1 MLLQFYYSLIYAPG
15 QHRIRALQ
23 MEPPAKWRE
32 AEGGRHPLSPTC
44 LVRIGPRLQSLAT
57 RWLVQLQPLC
67 AQLGARHSR
76 STQGAGVRVL
86 PSKTSVRLNPETQK
100 PRRTERT
107 RARPWSRIQRWSHL
121 PVGPGKGRAWPL
133 QGTCYEEP

>member
-32 AEGGRHPLSPTC
+32 AEGGRHLLSPTC

-57 RWLVQLQPLC
+57 
-67 AQLGARHSR
+67 
-76 STQGAGVRVL
+76 
-86 PSKTSVRLNPETQK
+86 
-100 PRRTERT
+100 
-107 RARPWSRIQRWSHL
+107 
-121 PVGPGKGRAWPL
+121 
-133 QGTCYEEP
+133 